1 MQDNCANCGEN
12 LRGVYC
18 HACGQ
23 KRLAEADR
31 RLGHLLR
38 QAFAVLTDL
47 DGRLWGSLR
56 ALFFQPGRLSRDYL
70 DGRRRRWM
78 SPVAL
83 FLLANVLY
91 FVLPVGVTDFNLG
104 LRDQIGQPLHGP
116 MVERLVN
123 ARVEQRNRESLARW
137 SRLPEDQRPNAPRP
151 VLLGDVAEAYEARA
165 GDVGKTLIILHVP
178 LLALGLWLCFHRRRR
193 YFAEHVVVALHQFTF
208 LLIFFQLVLLPAGWL
223 YRYLSGAPGT
233 GQMPPWVTAGSLLLI
248 GLHFTLALRRV
259 YGVPWW
265 AAIALPL
272 PLLAAMMQASTWI
285 YRPLQFLVT
294 WAIT

>member
-1 MQDNCANCGEN
+1 MAGACANCGQI
-12 LRGVYC
+12 LQGVYC

-23 KRLAEADR
+23 KRLGDADR

-78 SPVAL
+78 SPFAL

-91 FVLPVGVTDFNLG
+91 FVLPVGVTDFNLS
-104 LRDQIGQPLHGP
+104 LHEQMRQSLHGSLAQ
-116 MVERLVN
+116 RLVD
-123 ARVEQRNRESLARW
+123 ARIEQRNRDALQRW
-137 SRLPEDQRPNAPRP
+137 SQLPEQDRPASPRT
-151 VLLGDVAEAYEARA
+151 VLIADVAGEYNARA
-165 GDVGKTLIILHVP
+165 GDVGKTLVILHVP

-208 LLIFFQLVLLPAGWL
+208 LLLFVQLVLLPAGWL
-223 YRYLSGAPGT
+223 YVHLAGAASR
-233 GQMPPWVTAGSLLLI
+233 GQMPAWAMFTSLVLV
-248 GLHFTLALRRV
+248 GLHFTLGLRRA
-259 YGVPWW
+259 YDSPWW
-265 AAIALPL
+265 AAVLLPL
-272 PLLAAMMQASTWI
+272 PLLVLVLQGSAWL

>member
-1 MQDNCANCGEN
+1 MAGACANCGQT
-12 LRGVYC
+12 LQGVYC

-23 KRLAEADR
+23 KRVDEADR

-38 QAFAVLTDL
+38 QALAVLTDA

-56 ALFFQPGRLSRDYL
+56 ALFFRPGRLSRDYL

-78 SPVAL
+78 SPMAL

-91 FVLPVGVTDFNLG
+91 FVLPVGVTDFNLS
-104 LRDQIGQPLHGP
+104 LRDQIGQPLHGA

-123 ARVEQRNRESLARW
+123 ARIEERNRDSLARW
-137 SRLPEDQRPNAPRP
+137 SRLPAEHRPASPRT

-165 GDVGKTLIILHVP
+165 GDVGKALVILHVP
-178 LLALGLWLCFHRRRR
+178 LLALGLWVCFHRRRR

-208 LLIFFQLVLLPAGWL
+208 LLIYFQLVLLPAGWL
-223 YRYLSGAPGT
+223 YLHLSGAPPT
-233 GQMPPWVTAGSLLLI
+233 GQMPPWAMLGSLVLI
-248 GLHFTLALRRV
+248 GLHFSLALRRI
-259 YGVPWW
+259 YDAPWW
-265 AAIALPL
+265 AAIVLPL
-272 PLLAAMMQASTWI
+272 PLLAAMMQASAWV
-285 YRPLQFLVT
+285 YRPLQFLLT

>member
-1 MQDNCANCGEN
+1 MAEACANCGQI
-12 LRGVYC
+12 LQGVYC

-23 KRLAEADR
+23 KRVDDADR

-47 DGRLWGSLR
+47 DGRFWGSLR

-78 SPVAL
+78 SPFAL

-91 FVLPVGVTDFNLG
+91 FVLPVGVTDFNLS
-104 LRDQIGQPLHGP
+104 LREQMARPLHGAL
-116 MVERLVN
+116 VGRLVD
-123 ARVEQRNRESLARW
+123 ARVEQQNRDRLARW
-137 SRLPEDQRPNAPRP
+137 SRLPESSRPAAPAPIGPDQ
-151 VLLGDVAEAYEARA
+151 VADAYEARA
-165 GDVGKTLIILHVP
+165 GDVGKTLVILHVP

-208 LLIFFQLVLLPAGWL
+208 LLVFFQLVLLPAGWL
-223 YRYLSGAPGT
+223 YLFLTGSAGT
-233 GQMPPWVTAGSLLLI
+233 GQMPPWAMAGSLLLI
-248 GLHFTLALRRV
+248 GLHFTLALRRA
-259 YGVPWW
+259 YDAPWW
-265 AAIALPL
+265 AAVLLPL
-272 PLLAAMMQASTWI
+272 PLLAAMMQASAWI

>member
-1 MQDNCANCGEN
+1 MAGTCANCGQILQGE
-12 LRGVYC
+12 YC

-23 KRLAEADR
+23 KRVHDADR

-38 QAFAVLTDL
+38 QAFAVLSDV

-91 FVLPVGVTDFNLG
+91 FVLPVGVTDFNLS
-104 LRDQIGQPLHGP
+104 LRDQIGQPLHGA
-116 MVERLVN
+116 MVERMVN
-123 ARVEQRNRESLARW
+123 ARIEHKNRESLARW
-137 SRLPEDQRPNAPRP
+137 SRLPEDSRPAAPRP
-151 VLLGDVAEAYEARA
+151 VLLGDVADAYEARA
-165 GDVGKTLIILHVP
+165 GDVGKTLVILHVP

-208 LLIFFQLVLLPAGWL
+208 LLIYFQLVLLPAGWL
-223 YRYLSGAPGT
+223 YLYLSGATGS
-233 GQMPPWVTAGSLLLI
+233 GQMPPWAMVASLLLI

-259 YGVPWW
+259 YDVPWW
-265 AAIALPL
+265 AAIVLPL
-272 PLLAAMMQASTWI
+272 PLLVAMMQASTWV
-285 YRPLQFLVT
+285 YRPLQFLIT